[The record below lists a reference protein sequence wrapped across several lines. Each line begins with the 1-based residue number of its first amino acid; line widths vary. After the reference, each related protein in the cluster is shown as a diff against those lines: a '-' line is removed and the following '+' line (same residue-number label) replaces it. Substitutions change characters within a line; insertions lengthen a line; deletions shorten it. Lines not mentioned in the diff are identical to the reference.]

1 MAHLLVPI
9 CFISAWTFIF
19 LLVRQFW
26 VLFQDTAR
34 HSAQLHQIPCSHC
47 RFSTD
52 NHQLK
57 CTVHPAIAMT
67 EAATDCQDYRL
78 NRSPLEEFLHSTATD
93 ESC

>member
-9 CFISAWTFIF
+9 CFISAWAFIF

-34 HSAQLHQIPCSHC
+34 YSARLHQIPCSHC
-47 RFSTD
+47 QFFTD

-67 EAATDCQDYRL
+67 EAAIDCQDYRS
-78 NRSPLEEFLHSTATD
+78 NRSPIEEYSASHRNA
-93 ESC
+93 